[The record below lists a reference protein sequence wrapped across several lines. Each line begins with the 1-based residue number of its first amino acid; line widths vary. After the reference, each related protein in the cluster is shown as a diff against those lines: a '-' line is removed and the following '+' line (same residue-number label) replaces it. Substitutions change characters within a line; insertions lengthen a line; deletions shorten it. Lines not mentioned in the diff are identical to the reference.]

1 MAMAEASE
9 ELLHRLAGTS
19 PGAKA
24 DGLVLRQ
31 GSAAAEQHKQQERKE
46 EAAGGKRPR
55 VSSYKDWEEGR
66 DEEFWERSQQRKGSI
81 RTMVSLP
88 PPRRRRS
95 ERRNAVGIGTMIVN
109 RTW

>member
-31 GSAAAEQHKQQERKE
+31 GSAAAEQHVFKTPT
-46 EAAGGKRPR
+46 PR
-55 VSSYKDWEEGR
+55 A
-66 DEEFWERSQQRKGSI
+66 
-81 RTMVSLP
+81 SLLGLDVLV
-88 PPRRRRS
+88 
-95 ERRNAVGIGTMIVN
+95 A
-109 RTW
+109 